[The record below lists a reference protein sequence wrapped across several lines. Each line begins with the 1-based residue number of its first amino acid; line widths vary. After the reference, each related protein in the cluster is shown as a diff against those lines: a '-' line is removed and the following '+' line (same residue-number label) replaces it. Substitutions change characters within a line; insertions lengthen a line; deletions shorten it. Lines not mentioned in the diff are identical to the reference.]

1 MMRDFDK
8 IRHGLAQIK
17 VNPAIR
23 PIVDNINL
31 QLDNAT
37 RSEDL
42 EDVEDLQLSDSL
54 SLISAAHEQNKII

>member
-1 MMRDFDK
+1 M
-8 IRHGLAQIK
+8 
-17 VNPAIR
+17 

-37 RSEDL
+37 ASEDL

-54 SLISAAHEQNKII
+54 SLISAAHKQNQIV